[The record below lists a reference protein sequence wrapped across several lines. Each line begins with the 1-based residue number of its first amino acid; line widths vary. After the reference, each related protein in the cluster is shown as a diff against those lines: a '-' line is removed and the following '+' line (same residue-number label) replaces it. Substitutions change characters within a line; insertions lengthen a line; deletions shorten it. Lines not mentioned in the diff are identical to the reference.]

1 MRRFDGLSV
10 LVSGAAGGFGR
21 SIAKAFAAEGAKLL
35 LTDLDDAA
43 LEAAAK
49 DLPDTEIV
57 TLAGDV
63 SREATARTLVE
74 TAIARFGGL
83 DIAINN
89 AGIVHA
95 YKRLSTIDAA
105 EAERV
110 IAIDLM
116 GVFFAMKHQL
126 AAMEARFARE
136 GRGGAIVNVA
146 SVAGLKGAPLLS
158 VYAAAKH
165 GVVGLTRSAA
175 AETARRGIR
184 VNAVCPSFAR
194 TAMVLG
200 DAAADPEE
208 EKRIVRGIPMRRL
221 AEVEEVVT
229 AVLFAADPANGF
241 MTGAVLPVDGGL
253 SAI

>member
-21 SIAKAFAAEGAKLL
+21 SIARAFAAEGAKLL

-43 LEAAAK
+43 LEAAAR
-49 DLPDTEIV
+49 DLSDTEIV

-63 SREATARTLVE
+63 SREATSQALVE

-110 IAIDLM
+110 ISIDLM

-126 AAMEARFARE
+126 AAMEARFERE
-136 GRGGAIVNVA
+136 GRGG
-146 SVAGLKGAPLLS
+146 
-158 VYAAAKH
+158 
-165 GVVGLTRSAA
+165 
-175 AETARRGIR
+175 
-184 VNAVCPSFAR
+184 
-194 TAMVLG
+194 
-200 DAAADPEE
+200 
-208 EKRIVRGIPMRRL
+208 
-221 AEVEEVVT
+221 
-229 AVLFAADPANGF
+229 
-241 MTGAVLPVDGGL
+241 
-253 SAI
+253 